1 MSPRVR
7 FALGLLGFFLVA
19 TGVIWRRSHGVA
31 TSRELLRVQ
40 RERSALQAE
49 VVRLEGAIREAGSRR
64 RIQSVAEER
73 LGMRVPSAAQVI
85 ILPRTSLPDDSK

>member
-1 MSPRVR
+1 MW

-31 TSRELLRVQ
+31 TSREILRLQ

-49 VVRLEGAIREAGSRR
+49 VIRLEGAIRDAASRR
-64 RIQSVAEER
+64 RIQSVAEDR
-73 LGMRVPSAAQVI
+73 LGMSVPGATQVI
-85 ILPRTSLPDDSK
+85 ILPRPAPPDDSK